1 MIIRAKRG
9 LRLPPFPSSRRPP
22 RAFYFSIITI
32 LIGIPSGSLCRGE
45 SQWFKTHE
53 KANLRGHCCFV
64 FSFVLKSL
72 FSASTH
78 TQNAPVEL

>member
-1 MIIRAKRG
+1 MGIRTKRG
-9 LRLPPFPSSRRPP
+9 LRLPPFLSSHRPP
-22 RAFYFSIITI
+22 RAFYFSIIAI
-32 LIGIPSGSLCRGE
+32 LIGIPSGSLCREE

-53 KANLRGHCCFV
+53 KANLRGYCCFV
-64 FSFVLKSL
+64 LSFVLKSL